1 MTEPMVSK
9 PISNNRKA
17 FTLLEVLVAAT
28 MTALLAGSLYATLY
42 TAFRARRSGVEAV
55 GSSRRAELAAD
66 FVCAELRSAVVPNG
80 ILAGTFFGEDATGPL
95 GSESDTVSFYR
106 TADAIDQEAGQ
117 GEIMMVEL
125 ACEPSS
131 RGSGMDLVRRVRR
144 NLLAPTF
151 YDLPAEVLCRNVL
164 AFNLRYFDGV
174 EWLDSWDSSVEENT
188 LPLAV
193 EVDLVLAVDQEA
205 GPDSARS
212 AQAGDPGEYRTVHVL
227 WMPSSSL
234 QPGIQIEVA
243 Q

>member
-1 MTEPMVSK
+1 VSK
-9 PISNNRKA
+9 PRATTRKA
-17 FTLLEVLVAAT
+17 FTLLEIHVAVT
-28 MTALLAGSLYATLY
+28 MTALLAGSLYATLHM
-42 TAFRARRSGVEAV
+42 AFRARRSAAEAV

-80 ILAGTFFGEDATGPL
+80 ILAGTFFGEDATGVL

-106 TADAIDQEAGQ
+106 TADASDQEASQ

-131 RGSGMDLVRRVRR
+131 QGAGMELVRRVRR

-151 YDLPAEVLCRNVL
+151 YDLPGEVLCRGVL

-174 EWLDSWDSSVEENT
+174 EWMDSWDSSVEENT

-193 EVDLVLAVDQEA
+193 EVDLVLADEEKA
-205 GPDSARS
+205 GPESVPS
-212 AQAGDPGEYRTVHVL
+212 IQSGEPGEYRTVHVL

-234 QPGIQIEVA
+234 QPGMTIEAA